1 MAGSLSEIKGKIV
14 STQKTSHITGAM
26 KMVSAAKLTKSEQA
40 AKDFQIYASKI
51 RQITTDLLKSEL
63 TSGSSNPMLVSRPVK
78 KQAIS

>member
-26 KMVSAAKLTKSEQA
+26 QMVSAAKLTKSEQA

-51 RQITTDLLKSEL
+51 RQLIQLTRRQYLLSIL
-63 TSGSSNPMLVSRPVK
+63 TNPTFWF
-78 KQAIS
+78 

>member
-40 AKDFQIYASKI
+40 AKISKSML
-51 RQITTDLLKSEL
+51 QKFAKSL
-63 TSGSSNPMLVSRPVK
+63 R
-78 KQAIS
+78 IF